1 MIFIDGRFERERS
14 SNLLPCAVPSV
25 FDFSAHSVGSTD
37 APSTSIG
44 AAAANSRSLRLQQRK
59 ERQHHRK
66 VIEDIQDMVEEEAL
80 EDEGPVLD
88 GIDFDGTESDSDD
101 SNAYLA
107 CDVTGRTRSMAD
119 LPITTIE
126 MSTLNNAKDN
136 KRLWS
141 GVHCIAPGCTNYY
154 AKNNDVHYH
163 RLPLKR
169 PDILSRWLQIMKLL
183 RPPVKW
189 ARVCSV
195 HFVKP
200 DYKDGKMTLID
211 GRFVREKTNNLLPG
225 AVPSVFDFSAYSV
238 GSTDAPSTSIC
249 AAAANSR
256 RLRLQQ
262 RTERQHHIKVIED
275 ILDLV
280 EEEAS
285 AVEGPVLK
293 GINFDEEELDA
304 DDSNARLD
312 HSNDEAHERFQK
324 AGKSKL
330 RNNSIPTKK
339 FQRKHIFCNSKR
351 AIVNIKSRTQS
362 FVDELDHSYA
372 STVPYSGKANQV
384 TSRCKSK
391 REQKIYLGSAVN
403 GSPFY
408 SSIAQDES
416 QPVDIVRVK
425 FDSPELTND
434 EIEETAGNIYFP
446 EEWLS
451 CELRTE
457 TKEESSSTRLSDDTV
472 RVKSGPLE
480 PTNGDDKE
488 TAGNVNFHESLF
500 SYELESE
507 EIKEEPSKSYIDLSL
522 SIYSGQYKK
531 GNSGKSHSAKKN
543 ANAKFKGQFT
553 GFSENYDAT
562 NKDIFPGAVGGNSF
576 DDFFGKQT
584 KTVTTTKITKSETTS
599 HTGQSLGTH
608 NYVDKGG
615 YDIKTTYTKKGEAI
629 IDFSYCLKPIGYF
642 QHPLYC
648 DLYLN
653 CYDENAYVLKCPQ
666 NMFFDS
672 VSNQCNLKDN
682 VNCGSRQISTATTHE
697 VKPSSSHV
705 DKTVITSSSHQSTIK
720 TTILDSGE
728 AYIDFSYCLQPT
740 GQFPHPEYC
749 SLFLNCYNNR
759 AYIQEC
765 PSDLFFND
773 AIKGCDYPNNVD
785 CGSRW
790 TTGASSVFT
799 TSGSKVTTDHAGSSS
814 SGSSITSGSHS
825 GSETLITSESHQ
837 SIIKTFVTDS
847 GEHYIDF
854 SYCPQPTGQ
863 FPHPEYCSLFLNCYN
878 NRAYIQECPSGL
890 FFKDAIKG
898 CDYPKNVD
906 CGSRWKTGASSVFTT
921 RKSKLATFDGGS
933 YSSHTTIT
941 TTITK
946 TGNIAGFYTWINPE
960 C

>member
-1 MIFIDGRFERERS
+1 MGVFATSHGKS
-14 SNLLPCAVPSV
+14 PC
-25 FDFSAHSVGSTD
+25 
-37 APSTSIG
+37 
-44 AAAANSRSLRLQQRK
+44 
-59 ERQHHRK
+59 
-66 VIEDIQDMVEEEAL
+66 
-80 EDEGPVLD
+80 D
-88 GIDFDGTESDSDD
+88 GIGGTVKRLTAQASLKRTVTGHILDIVDNEINPVVDKWESDEYGGLGLDYTFQIAVLEELGHI
-101 SNAYLA
+101 NCAG
-107 CDVTGRTRSMAD
+107 VTTAIGVQTD
-119 LPITTIE
+119 
-126 MSTLNNAKDN
+126 MSTPA
-136 KRLWS
+136 
-141 GVHCIAPGCTNYY
+141 
-154 AKNNDVHYH
+154 
-163 RLPLKR
+163 
-169 PDILSRWLQIMKLL
+169 LSRL
-183 RPPVKW
+183 
-189 ARVCSV
+189 
-195 HFVKP
+195 
-200 DYKDGKMTLID
+200 
-211 GRFVREKTNNLLPG
+211 
-225 AVPSVFDFSAYSV
+225 
-238 GSTDAPSTSIC
+238 
-249 AAAANSR
+249 
-256 RLRLQQ
+256 
-262 RTERQHHIKVIED
+262 
-275 ILDLV
+275 
-280 EEEAS
+280 
-285 AVEGPVLK
+285 
-293 GINFDEEELDA
+293 
-304 DDSNARLD
+304 
-312 HSNDEAHERFQK
+312 
-324 AGKSKL
+324 
-330 RNNSIPTKK
+330 
-339 FQRKHIFCNSKR
+339 
-351 AIVNIKSRTQS
+351 
-362 FVDELDHSYA
+362 
-372 STVPYSGKANQV
+372 
-384 TSRCKSK
+384 
-391 REQKIYLGSAVN
+391 
-403 GSPFY
+403 
-408 SSIAQDES
+408 
-416 QPVDIVRVK
+416 
-425 FDSPELTND
+425 
-434 EIEETAGNIYFP
+434 
-446 EEWLS
+446 
-451 CELRTE
+451 
-457 TKEESSSTRLSDDTV
+457 
-472 RVKSGPLE
+472 
-480 PTNGDDKE
+480 
-488 TAGNVNFHESLF
+488 
-500 SYELESE
+500 
-507 EIKEEPSKSYIDLSL
+507 
-522 SIYSGQYKK
+522 
-531 GNSGKSHSAKKN
+531 
-543 ANAKFKGQFT
+543 
-553 GFSENYDAT
+553 
-562 NKDIFPGAVGGNSF
+562 GGNSF